1 MTRDLFSCSEIEK
14 APAILAERG
23 AFSDTTDHTENGT
36 DDSNCTPSDSQIDTI
51 VYLFSTKKGVFE
63 VAKALLKRP
72 CRRCDLEPFCATNYA
87 PNQIKW
93 LKDAGLFY
101 SERRVTL
108 GRSKVKE
115 WSLTPC
121 SRTLIIK
128 AMARY
133 SRAQSTA

>member
-36 DDSNCTPSDSQIDTI
+36 DGSNCTPSDSQIKTI
-51 VYLFSTKKGVFE
+51 VYLFSARKGVLE
-63 VAKALLKRP
+63 VAQALLKRP
-72 CRRCDLEPFCATNYA
+72 CRRCDLEPICATNYA
-87 PNQIKW
+87 PNQLKW
-93 LKDAGLFY
+93 LKDAGLAY

-115 WSLTPC
+115 WSLTAC
-121 SRTLIIK
+121 SRVLIIK
-128 AMARY
+128 ALARY
-133 SRAQSTA
+133 TQAQALT